1 MNGTVEE
8 WLAKSEGDYRT
19 STREFSA
26 TESPNYDAVCY
37 HAQQCIEKLMKALL
51 IHRGTVPP
59 RTHELLRLGELVRV
73 EYPQWTCAKQ
83 DVRFLTRAGTA
94 FRYPGDDADRK
105 DAEKAMAICTRL
117 RTSLL
122 TLIAPDDAGE

>member
-19 STREFSA
+19 SARELSA
-26 TESPNYDAVCY
+26 TESPNYDAACY

-59 RTHELLRLGELVRV
+59 RTHELLRLSELVRV
-73 EYPQWTCAKQ
+73 EYPQWACAKQ
-83 DVRFLTRAGTA
+83 DVRFLTRAGMA

-105 DAEKAMAICTRL
+105 DAEKALTICTRL